1 LPFLH
6 DIAFFKFTEYSGNL
20 IIGSNNDQG
29 HCALFTFN
37 DKFVLGSHAGPLHL
51 HKESGF
57 ESELLKE
64 QLLYGLLGFFWGI
77 NGEANLRLTGGAAL
91 AWAHTC
97 CCVALSLGEL
107 SEDSWE
113 QDGTFL
119 FETSSGGLLEVFLLF
134 NLFTFVLGD
143 LLALFD
149 NFLGGIGD
157 LLVGL
162 LQFFLELL
170 GDCDGGL
177 LLSLNL
183 FDFI

>member
-1 LPFLH
+1 M
-6 DIAFFKFTEYSGNL
+6 
-20 IIGSNNDQG
+20 
-29 HCALFTFN
+29 
-37 DKFVLGSHAGPLHL
+37 
-51 HKESGF
+51 
-57 ESELLKE
+57 
-64 QLLYGLLGFFWGI
+64 
-77 NGEANLRLTGGAAL
+77 
-91 AWAHTC
+91 
-97 CCVALSLGEL
+97 ALSLGEL

-119 FETSSGGLLEVFLLF
+119 FKTSSGGLLEVFLLF
-134 NLFTFVLGD
+134 NLFTFVLGN